1 MADPAFLADAEKR
14 GLSVRYVSGSEVQT
28 IVSSLIGTP
37 TEVLTILKRSI
48 EEARLDSKAGK

>member
-1 MADPAFLADAEKR
+1 
-14 GLSVRYVSGSEVQT
+14 VRYVPGSDVQT
-28 IVSSLIGTP
+28 IVTSLIGTP